1 MESWYSV
8 SRPVFLSF
16 GLQRLR
22 SRSRGPWSQVKMN
35 VCSIWPFAQI
45 SDDFYNLDIWRC
57 AFYFVTALFKELVL
71 IAIIEMW
78 IVGLELLGLGF
89 YDKVSVSSRNL
100 SSVSTTSLMLS
111 QKVCVESDV
120 LAWRPAPFCK
130 ENNAVIEKVHQ
141 KELFG

>member
-1 MESWYSV
+1 
-8 SRPVFLSF
+8 
-16 GLQRLR
+16 
-22 SRSRGPWSQVKMN
+22 
-35 VCSIWPFAQI
+35 
-45 SDDFYNLDIWRC
+45 
-57 AFYFVTALFKELVL
+57 
-71 IAIIEMW
+71 MW

-130 ENNAVIEKVHQ
+130 ENKAVIEKVHQ